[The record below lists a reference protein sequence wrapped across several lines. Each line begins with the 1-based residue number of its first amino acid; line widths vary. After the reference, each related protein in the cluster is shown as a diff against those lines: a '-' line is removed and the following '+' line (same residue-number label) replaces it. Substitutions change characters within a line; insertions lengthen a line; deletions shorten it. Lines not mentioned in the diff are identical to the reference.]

1 MSAIMQRDGLVPLAA
16 TAVLIWMMPLSC
28 ADAGESKRLV
38 TPEDIAAIRWF
49 TSPDL
54 TPDGKTVAYVI
65 VEWDRTDAKAER
77 KRTLWLAATDGG
89 TTPRRVATEHERV
102 TRPLWS
108 PDGRRLAFLS
118 PGKDVKRT
126 KQIYLAAAD
135 GSGVVRLTDGVEG
148 IRSFQW
154 APDGKAIAFRAVAN
168 SNRPE
173 GAPIEVGRDYVNARL
188 WVVDVGTGKEERAE
202 PRAVTKGEKH
212 ILDFAWAPDGARFA
226 VTVAPTPALDDVF
239 LHGALVV
246 MDRAGKVERLLSEI
260 VSTSEQFG
268 ARPDLAWSPDG
279 KKIAYNTFSPK
290 RIARRLA
297 VIRADGGEP
306 TYPLQHHAGTPFENM
321 MWGSDS
327 RWLWLQS
334 FERTRNYVLRVDT
347 LKGDVRRFAGDVQN
361 FWAFAVTPD
370 GRTMVVGGE
379 TGQMPPNLT
388 VIQDG
393 GKPRMLTDLNP
404 QVAGL
409 RLGDVRE
416 VEWKSTRDGQLING
430 VLVIPANFQEG
441 KPYPMI
447 VELHGGPQGMW
458 WASWLGTYLS
468 RGQYYASQGYVV
480 FLPNPRGSIG
490 MGEKFVEANEADW
503 GGGDYQDVMDGID
516 SLIDQ
521 KIADPD
527 RLAVGG
533 QSYGGYLTA
542 WTTTR
547 TNRFRAAVVDC
558 GVIDLETFS
567 LTNDLAAPLRYYF
580 GGDEIRSRKILA
592 SRSPLAH
599 IERCKT
605 PTLVLHGE
613 KDERVPLYHGR
624 AWHKGLKLLGVETE
638 MVVYPGEGHVLEKR
652 ANQLDEMRR
661 VLAWYDRYLKRP

>member
-1 MSAIMQRDGLVPLAA
+1 MSPVSLQTCLILLAGSAFFRQASGADTKPAI
-16 TAVLIWMMPLSC
+16 
-28 ADAGESKRLV
+28 

-49 TSPDL
+49 TAPDL
-54 TPDGKTVAYVI
+54 TPDGKTVAYLI
-65 VEWDRTDAKAER
+65 VEWDRTDAKAES
-77 KRTLWLAATDGG
+77 KRTLWLAATDGS
-89 TTPRRVATEHERV
+89 TPPRQVATDHERV
-102 TRPLWS
+102 VRPLWS

-118 PGKDVKRT
+118 SGKDTKAV

-135 GSGVVRLTDGVEG
+135 GSNAVRLTDGVEG

-154 APDGKAIAFRAVAN
+154 APDGKAIAFRAVGKSERA
-168 SNRPE
+168 E

-188 WVVDVGTGKEERAE
+188 WIADVGTAKDKRPE
-202 PRAVTKGEKH
+202 PRAVTKGDKH
-212 ILDFAWAPDGARFA
+212 ILDFAWAPDGERFA
-226 VTVAPTPALDDVF
+226 VTLAPTPALDDVF
-239 LHGALVV
+239 LHGKLVV
-246 MDRAGKVERLLSEI
+246 MDRAGKIERTLSDT

-268 ARPDLAWSPDG
+268 AGPDLAWSPDG
-279 KKIAYNTFSPK
+279 KKIAYNTFSLK

-297 VIRADGGEP
+297 VIPAGGGEP
-306 TYPLQHHAGTPFENM
+306 SYPLLHHAGTPFEKM
-321 MWGSDS
+321 MWGLDS

-347 LKGDVRRFAGDVQN
+347 VKKWDVTHFASDVEN

-370 GRTMVVGGE
+370 GKTMVVGGE
-379 TGQMPPNLT
+379 TGQMPPNLM
-388 VIQDG
+388 VIRDG
-393 GKPRMLTDLNP
+393 GKPRTLTDLNP

-416 VEWKSTRDGQLING
+416 VEWKSTRDGRLING
-430 VLVIPANFQEG
+430 VLVSPPDLQPG
-441 KPYPMI
+441 KPRPMI

-468 RGQYYASQGYVV
+468 RGQYYASHGYVV

-490 MGEKFVEANEADW
+490 MGENFVELNERDW

-516 SLIDQ
+516 SLVDQ

-580 GGDEIRSRKILA
+580 GGDEIRSRKLLA

-599 IERCKT
+599 IERVKT

-624 AWHKGLKLLGVETE
+624 AWYKGLKLLGVETE

-652 ANQLDEMRR
+652 SNQIDEMRR
-661 VLAWYDRYLKRP
+661 VLAWYEKHLKRP